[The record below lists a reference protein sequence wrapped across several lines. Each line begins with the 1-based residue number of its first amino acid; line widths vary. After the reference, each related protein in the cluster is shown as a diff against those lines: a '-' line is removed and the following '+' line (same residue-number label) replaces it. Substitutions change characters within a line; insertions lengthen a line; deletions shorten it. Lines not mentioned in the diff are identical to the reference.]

1 MIYSVNAD
9 ANIAYTTDGSTP
21 VVDGNLVTN
30 GALYLGPI
38 TIGATTT
45 IKAMAFHPGVTF
57 IPQSGTYTNCSAPSS
72 ATYVILPVPQVAPP
86 LFSPPATSYAG
97 AQAVGIS
104 TTAGGASIRYT
115 TDGSLPTKTHGTL
128 YSGPVTIGI
137 TSTLRAIAFE
147 AGSTDSPV
155 TSGFYTIGAPPL
167 SVAAPVFIPADTIAH
182 TMAITSTTSGA
193 LIRYTTDGSI
203 PNETA
208 GTLYS
213 APVYVNAPMTLKA
226 IAYKS
231 GLADSSVTSANV
243 TQPTVSITTPANGST
258 LP

>member
-1 MIYSVNAD
+1 
-9 ANIAYTTDGSTP
+9 
-21 VVDGNLVTN
+21 
-30 GALYLGPI
+30 
-38 TIGATTT
+38 
-45 IKAMAFHPGVTF
+45 
-57 IPQSGTYTNCSAPSS
+57 
-72 ATYVILPVPQVAPP
+72 
-86 LFSPPATSYAG
+86 
-97 AQAVGIS
+97 
-104 TTAGGASIRYT
+104 
-115 TDGSLPTKTHGTL
+115 
-128 YSGPVTIGI
+128 
-137 TSTLRAIAFE
+137 
-147 AGSTDSPV
+147 
-155 TSGFYTIGAPPL
+155 
-167 SVAAPVFIPADTIAH
+167 VFIPADTIAH